1 MCGFDFIG
9 NEGGNLAKTCSHD
22 IDHSYSQSKP
32 YKKWKLSFLE
42 KLSDWQTGSY
52 KQLQEV
58 DEVEEYSYIVQV
70 KHVMKNMNLILE
82 PGCCGAE
89 VSQLV

>member
-1 MCGFDFIG
+1 
-9 NEGGNLAKTCSHD
+9 
-22 IDHSYSQSKP
+22 
-32 YKKWKLSFLE
+32 LSFLE